1 LFFSNYFAAER
12 DHVASTTSKLD
23 QIVAEFS
30 EIEPRERLEL
40 LSDFS
45 LRDMP
50 PLPDRYERER
60 LSGQHRV
67 HECQAEVYLWA
78 DVENDRIRI
87 DAWASPQAP
96 TARGFINLLIEAFN
110 GSSAKT
116 FFDNQPTLVRQL
128 GLENALGM
136 QRTRGLH
143 AILHSVKRQL
153 VEATR
158 NGEGK
163 KT

>member
-1 LFFSNYFAAER
+1 M
-12 DHVASTTSKLD
+12 ASTASKFD

-30 EIEPRERLEL
+30 ELEPRERLEL

-45 LRDMP
+45 MREMP
-50 PLPDRYERER
+50 PLPERYEQER

-78 DVENDRIRI
+78 DLKDDRIRI

-96 TARGFINLLIEAFN
+96 TARGFISVLMEAFN
-110 GSSAKT
+110 GSPAKE

-143 AILHSVKRQL
+143 AILYSVKRQL
-153 VEATR
+153 VEATK
-158 NGEGK
+158 NGDGN
-163 KT
+163 

>member
-1 LFFSNYFAAER
+1 M
-12 DHVASTTSKLD
+12 ASTASKFD

-30 EIEPRERLEL
+30 ELEPRERLEL

-45 LRDMP
+45 LREMP
-50 PLPDRYERER
+50 PLAERYEQER
-60 LSGQHRV
+60 LSGKHRV

-78 DVENDRIRI
+78 DLKDDRIHI

-96 TARGFINLLIEAFN
+96 TARGFISVLMEAFN
-110 GSSAKT
+110 GSSAKE
-116 FFDNQPTLVRQL
+116 FFDNQPTLVRRL

-143 AILHSVKRQL
+143 AILYSVKRQL
-153 VEATR
+153 VEATK
-158 NGEGK
+158 NGDGG
-163 KT
+163 